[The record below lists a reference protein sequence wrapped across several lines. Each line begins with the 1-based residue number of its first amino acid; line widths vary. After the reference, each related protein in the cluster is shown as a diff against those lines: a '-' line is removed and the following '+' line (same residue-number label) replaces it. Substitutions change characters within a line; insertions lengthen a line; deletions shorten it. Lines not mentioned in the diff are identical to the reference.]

1 MHPLEI
7 DAIEEKLDEAV
18 EYLQSLQILSKEELL
33 SLCIYLMD
41 AVTDRDA
48 GRRPR
53 NDREVNQ
60 WLVYGADLIKQSLAE
75 MRKDAE
81 YARSA
86 E

>member
-18 EYLQSLQILSKEELL
+18 EYLQSLQTLSKEELL

-81 YARSA
+81 YARSV